1 MKRVGI
7 LAGAFNPVTRAHVA
21 LARAARP
28 MVDEIVWVI
37 PQSYPHKELHGATIA
52 QRIEMLELAGVH
64 DRIEITASG
73 LFIDIAR
80 TLGRPGDHLLF
91 ICGADAADRVIA
103 WDYGEPNAINRMLE
117 EFSLLVA
124 PRATHFAPPEH
135 LRHRIQAL
143 PMAHGYQE
151 ISSTEVR
158 ARLASGAP
166 WEHLTPD
173 PIVDLVR
180 RIYAR

>member
-1 MKRVGI
+1 VKRVGI

-28 MVDEIVWVI
+28 MVDEIVCVI
-37 PQSYPHKELHGATIA
+37 PRSYPHKELHGASIA
-52 QRIEMLELAGVH
+52 QRIEMLELAGLH
-64 DRIEITASG
+64 DRLEITGSG

-80 TLGRPGDHLLF
+80 VLGRPGDQLFF
-91 ICGADAADRVIA
+91 ICGADAAERVIT
-103 WDYGEPNAINRMLE
+103 WDYGDPHAIDRMLE

-124 PRATHFAPPEH
+124 PRAARFAAPEH
-135 LRHRIQAL
+135 LRHRIQEI
-143 PMAHGYQE
+143 PMPDGYEE

-173 PIVDLVR
+173 SIADLVR
-180 RIYAR
+180 SIYAR